1 MARRPSIWRGLDSAL
16 DSTQRRWIVVVGVV
30 QVALQVAALVDLR
43 RRSEAELNGSE
54 RVWVMLS
61 SVNFVGPIA
70 YFLAGRR
77 RRGVGTAVGSS
88 R

>member
-1 MARRPSIWRGLDSAL
+1 M
-16 DSTQRRWIVVVGVV
+16 VVGVV

-43 RRSEAELNGSE
+43 GRSEAELNGSE

-61 SVNFVGPIA
+61 FVNFVGPIA
-70 YFLAGRR
+70 YFVAGRR
-77 RRGVGTAVGSS
+77 RRGVGTPVGSS